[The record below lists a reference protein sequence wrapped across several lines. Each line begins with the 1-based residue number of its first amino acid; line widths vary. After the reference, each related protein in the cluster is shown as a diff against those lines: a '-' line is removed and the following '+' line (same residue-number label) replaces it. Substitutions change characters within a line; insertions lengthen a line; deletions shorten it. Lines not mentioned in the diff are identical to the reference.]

1 MLVVGEGGDT
11 GTFVPF
17 NYKFKFS
24 SSSGAVPRYVNF
36 ILYNIKLRKDMRGR
50 SKPK

>member
-1 MLVVGEGGDT
+1 MVGEGGDT

-24 SSSGAVPRYVNF
+24 SSSYVNF